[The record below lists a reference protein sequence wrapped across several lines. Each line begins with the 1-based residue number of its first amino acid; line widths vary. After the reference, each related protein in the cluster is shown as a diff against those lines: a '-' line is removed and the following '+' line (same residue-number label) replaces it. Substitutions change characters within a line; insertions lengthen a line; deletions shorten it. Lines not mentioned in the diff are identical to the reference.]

1 MKKLI
6 LLLLCLSGGITAQT
20 LPGGYNKKLKNASVT
35 VVGDTLIASTGKIER
50 KWCWNET
57 GLKTISIKDLLLNRE
72 WGKERPEVTCD
83 WNLPGAINPNSQATF
98 VSLEARK
105 SDDEGFINP
114 HLELITHL
122 RYDSARLEVQHVVW
136 VFPDTPGIRTQL
148 RVKAMDGFNPEGLP
162 EKETTRNYYGHTLSV
177 PSGQTE

>member
-6 LLLLCLSGGITAQT
+6 CLLLCLSGGITAQT
-20 LPGGYNKKLKNASVT
+20 LPGGYNKKLKSASVAVT
-35 VVGDTLIASTGKIER
+35 DDTLTVSTGKIER

-72 WGKERPEVTCD
+72 WEKERPEITCD

-114 HLELITHL
+114 HLELITYL

-136 VFPDTPGIRTQL
+136 VFRCYFTGCARHAGAGYQL
-148 RVKAMDGFNPEGLP
+148 CSARCNHRFNWSW
-162 EKETTRNYYGHTLSV
+162 R
-177 PSGQTE
+177 